1 MCEFRI
7 QVLNMILLRLICKTQ
22 CWETNLRV
30 GQSWVPN
37 TFPRTYLNSKL
48 ISLVVRSMVLPWE
61 VAIYMVLRPL
71 QKLRG
76 NSNIFC
82 CVHNGN
88 STSDNEFNSYVFYF
102 LTLIKTF
109 SILVCTHITWFL
121 LSLNL
126 GWWWVGRWKA
136 PFGPKSSR
144 VHPTNSQSMSSPIM
158 DFK

>member
-61 VAIYMVLRPL
+61 VAIYMVPRPL

-109 SILVCTHITWFL
+109 SILVLHIHHWFFCPLTLVGDEWEDGRLHSGPNLPEFIPPTHNRCHHL
-121 LSLNL
+121 
-126 GWWWVGRWKA
+126 
-136 PFGPKSSR
+136 
-144 VHPTNSQSMSSPIM
+144 
-158 DFK
+158 